1 MFFFTPDPAYHLS
14 QKILHHFFQKKKKNN
29 QNPHKNTKM
38 NVKTD
43 SKITKNT
50 KEAQTEEMEQNIHK
64 TKQTKK
70 KFSLVCVVQVLLCMG
85 PVLKCS

>member
-1 MFFFTPDPAYHLS
+1 
-14 QKILHHFFQKKKKNN
+14 
-29 QNPHKNTKM
+29 M

-50 KEAQTEEMEQNIHK
+50 KGAQTEEMEQNIHK

-85 PVLKCS
+85 PVLKCSWYIEYHPIVENCHNREERG